1 MKHIT
6 LNDVLAMK
14 HITLDDV
21 LEKIFNKEDDDTDN
35 SVVLDLDVV
44 KAMAN
49 AIFDITFKEAA
60 ADSSGANKK
69 KVKECLNDT
78 FKIIHGIDILE

>member
-14 HITLDDV
+14 QKTLNDV
-21 LEKIFNKEDDDTDN
+21 LEEIFNEEDVDTDN
-35 SVVLDLDVV
+35 GIVLDLDVV

-49 AIFDITFKEAA
+49 AIFTIAFREAA
-60 ADSSGANKK
+60 ADSSEANKK
-69 KVKECLNDT
+69 KVKECLNET

>member
-6 LNDVLAMK
+6 LNDVLERFVNEV
-14 HITLDDV
+14 DV
-21 LEKIFNKEDDDTDN
+21 DKDN
-35 SVVLDLDVV
+35 SVILDLDVV

-49 AIFDITFKEAA
+49 AIFSITFREAA
-60 ADSSGANKK
+60 TDSSEANKK

>member
-14 HITLDDV
+14 HITLEDA
-21 LEKIFNKEDDDTDN
+21 LEKIFNKEGVDTDN
-35 SVVLDLDVV
+35 SVILDLDVV

-60 ADSSGANKK
+60 ADSSEANKK

-78 FKIIHGIDILE
+78 FKIVHGIDILE